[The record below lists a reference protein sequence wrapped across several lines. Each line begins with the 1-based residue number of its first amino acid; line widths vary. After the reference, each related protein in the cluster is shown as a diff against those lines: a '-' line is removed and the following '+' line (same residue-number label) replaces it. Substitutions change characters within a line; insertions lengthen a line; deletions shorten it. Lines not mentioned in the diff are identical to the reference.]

1 MVPQQ
6 QIERVIESNHWK
18 THYSQE
24 LECTTDN
31 RCFEELMNEENRM
44 KESIPND
51 YLYTASSRIQKHFL
65 DYEQEWLL
73 TESISLH

>member
-1 MVPQQ
+1 
-6 QIERVIESNHWK
+6 
-18 THYSQE
+18 
-24 LECTTDN
+24 
-31 RCFEELMNEENRM
+31 MNEENRM